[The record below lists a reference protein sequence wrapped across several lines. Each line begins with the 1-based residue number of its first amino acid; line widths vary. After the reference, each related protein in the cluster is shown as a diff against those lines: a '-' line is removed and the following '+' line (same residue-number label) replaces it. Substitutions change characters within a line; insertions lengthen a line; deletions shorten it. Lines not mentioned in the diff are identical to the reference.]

1 MSSSIYVGI
10 DVAKAQLD
18 IACHPT
24 KAQWT
29 VSHTAGGIGQL
40 VRRLS
45 RLRPTLIVLEATGG
59 LELSLA
65 SELATAA
72 LPVALINPPPPPPL
86 LPLFLPPTP
95 PPPSPPPPPPPPPT
109 AALPVALIN
118 PRQARHFAKATGHLA
133 KTDALDAAV
142 LAHFAAAVRP
152 TPRPL
157 PDEATQ
163 RLGDLVTRRRQ
174 LVAMRTAEYNRR
186 SRASQALQDE
196 IQRHI
201 DWLEQRIADLDLE
214 LRQQIRRSPIW
225 RKHDDLLQS
234 MPGVGPILSRTLLA
248 ELPELG
254 TLDRRAIAALVGVAP
269 LNRDSGTWR
278 GKRCIG
284 GGRGHIRAVLY
295 MAAVTAARCNPWIR
309 AFYQRLRATGKT
321 VKVALTA
328 CMRKMLTILN
338 AIMKHRESWNGALHG
353 T

>member
-65 SELATAA
+65 SGLA
-72 LPVALINPPPPPPL
+72 
-86 LPLFLPPTP
+86 
-95 PPPSPPPPPPPPPT
+95 T

>member
-1 MSSSIYVGI
+1 MAHPVLFTPKPEQSHGLASPYGARSGHHGGSMSSSIYVGI

-65 SELATAA
+65 SELA
-72 LPVALINPPPPPPL
+72 
-86 LPLFLPPTP
+86 
-95 PPPSPPPPPPPPPT
+95 T

-269 LNRDSGTWR
+269 LNRDSGTGR

>member
-65 SELATAA
+65 SELA
-72 LPVALINPPPPPPL
+72 
-86 LPLFLPPTP
+86 
-95 PPPSPPPPPPPPPT
+95 T

-269 LNRDSGTWR
+269 LNRDSGTGR

>member
-1 MSSSIYVGI
+1 MSSSIYVGM

-65 SELATAA
+65 SELA
-72 LPVALINPPPPPPL
+72 
-86 LPLFLPPTP
+86 
-95 PPPSPPPPPPPPPT
+95 T

>member
-65 SELATAA
+65 SELA
-72 LPVALINPPPPPPL
+72 
-86 LPLFLPPTP
+86 
-95 PPPSPPPPPPPPPT
+95 T

-234 MPGVGPILSRTLLA
+234 MPGVGPTLSRTLLA

>member
-72 LPVALINPPPPPPL
+72 LPVALINP
-86 LPLFLPPTP
+86 
-95 PPPSPPPPPPPPPT
+95 
-109 AALPVALIN
+109 
-118 PRQARHFAKATGHLA
+118 RQARHFAKATGHLA

-174 LVAMRTAEYNRR
+174 LVAMRTAETTAAAAPRR
-186 SRASQALQDE
+186 RCKTRSSATSTG
-196 IQRHI
+196 
-201 DWLEQRIADLDLE
+201 WSSG
-214 LRQQIRRSPIW
+214 SPIW
-225 RKHDDLLQS
+225 IS
-234 MPGVGPILSRTLLA
+234 
-248 ELPELG
+248 
-254 TLDRRAIAALVGVAP
+254 
-269 LNRDSGTWR
+269 N
-278 GKRCIG
+278 
-284 GGRGHIRAVLY
+284 
-295 MAAVTAARCNPWIR
+295 
-309 AFYQRLRATGKT
+309 
-321 VKVALTA
+321 
-328 CMRKMLTILN
+328 
-338 AIMKHRESWNGALHG
+338 
-353 T
+353 

>member
-65 SELATAA
+65 SELA
-72 LPVALINPPPPPPL
+72 
-86 LPLFLPPTP
+86 
-95 PPPSPPPPPPPPPT
+95 T

-309 AFYQRLRATGKT
+309 AF
-321 VKVALTA
+321 
-328 CMRKMLTILN
+328 
-338 AIMKHRESWNGALHG
+338 
-353 T
+353 

>member
-65 SELATAA
+65 SELA
-72 LPVALINPPPPPPL
+72 
-86 LPLFLPPTP
+86 
-95 PPPSPPPPPPPPPT
+95 T

>member
-1 MSSSIYVGI
+1 
-10 DVAKAQLD
+10 
-18 IACHPT
+18 
-24 KAQWT
+24 
-29 VSHTAGGIGQL
+29 
-40 VRRLS
+40 
-45 RLRPTLIVLEATGG
+45 VLEATGG

-65 SELATAA
+65 SELA
-72 LPVALINPPPPPPL
+72 
-86 LPLFLPPTP
+86 
-95 PPPSPPPPPPPPPT
+95 T